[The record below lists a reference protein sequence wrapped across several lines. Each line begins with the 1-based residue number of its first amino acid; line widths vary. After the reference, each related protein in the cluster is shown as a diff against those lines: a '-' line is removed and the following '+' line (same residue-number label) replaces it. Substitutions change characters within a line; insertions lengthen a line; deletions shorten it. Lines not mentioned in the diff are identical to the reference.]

1 MKTQIKK
8 VMKQLTIL
16 LLAVLFATT
25 ASAQMKTLISGEFE
39 TGGYGGPLTMVGQMN
54 GKTTWFLG
62 GQGGILLDHH
72 LLLGGKGYASMK
84 PVPASGLD
92 NIVTG
97 FAAGG
102 VFAEYIILPS
112 NLINFSVESMVG
124 YGIAYNDVGDYYQTH
139 DPIDYTGDGCL
150 VIEPG
155 VGVNLNLSKMVRLSL
170 GVNYRYVNGLSYDPG
185 APYQSA
191 SESNYD
197 ILDDKSLTGIT
208 GRFSLKIGL
217 F

>member
-1 MKTQIKK
+1 
-8 VMKQLTIL
+8 MKQLVIL
-16 LLAVLFATT
+16 VVALIVAAT
-25 ASAQMKTLISGEFE
+25 ASAQMKTLLGSEFE
-39 TGGYGGPLTMVGQMN
+39 TGGYGGPITMVGQMN
-54 GKTTWFLG
+54 GKTTWFMG
-62 GQGGILLDHH
+62 GQGGLLLNHH

-84 PVPASGLD
+84 PVPATGLD

-102 VFAEYIILPS
+102 AFAEYIILPTEI
-112 NLINFSVESMVG
+112 INFSIESMIG

-170 GVNYRYVNGLSYDPG
+170 GINYRFVNGLSYDPG

-197 ILDDKSLTGIT
+197 LITDESLTGIS